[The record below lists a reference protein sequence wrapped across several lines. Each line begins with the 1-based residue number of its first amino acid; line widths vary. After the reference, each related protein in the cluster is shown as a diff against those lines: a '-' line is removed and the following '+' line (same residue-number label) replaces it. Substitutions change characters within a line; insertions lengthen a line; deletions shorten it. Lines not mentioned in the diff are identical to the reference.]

1 MSTSSPSLS
10 SSSLPESS
18 EDRSRRRLNKSK
30 CQKFPAVI
38 MPVEMEPGT
47 LSTPASREREDWRD
61 DEDGKEGN
69 EEREDEKGEEEV
81 KRR

>member
-1 MSTSSPSLS
+1 
-10 SSSLPESS
+10 
-18 EDRSRRRLNKSK
+18 
-30 CQKFPAVI
+30 
-38 MPVEMEPGT
+38 MPVEMAPGT

-81 KRR
+81 RRR